1 MTDNVAKNL
10 NIEDSIAA
18 TLNSTHIPFYL
29 PYVNH
34 TCEVFDKGNISVLKV
49 AEKQLGLKDSQNACF
64 KTYIEFL

>member
-34 TCEVFDKGNISVLKV
+34 TCEVFDKGNICVLKV
-49 AEKQLGLKDSQNACF
+49 AEKQLRLRH
-64 KTYIEFL
+64 